1 MFLVPNGLKELSEMR
16 FEYLSNLIGKSIVAF
31 LTGSLLRVLKSWY
44 TGGGPE
50 QGFQRR
56 FADWLNQTF
65 TSDCGADTY
74 SQVSQFTVWLQIK
87 VAHYLNIDEGPLY
100 LWTV

>member
-44 TGGGPE
+44 TGGAQNKDFSAVSRTDLIRRLLPSVV
-50 QGFQRR
+50 QIPIHRLVNLQYGFKSRS
-56 FADWLNQTF
+56 L
-65 TSDCGADTY
+65 
-74 SQVSQFTVWLQIK
+74 I
-87 VAHYLNIDEGPLY
+87 I
-100 LWTV
+100 